1 MDGILMVKWIKH
13 EFWQYCSSCAS
24 QLVLLA
30 VQGLMTAGNKETE
43 KT

>member
-1 MDGILMVKWIKH
+1 MNGILMVKAIKH
-13 EFWQYCSSCAS
+13 EFWEDWCWGAS

-30 VQGLMTAGNKETE
+30 VQGLMTARKKETE